1 MTLRSQ
7 IVDGLIIGGG
17 PAGLAAA
24 LAFARTLGTAIVFD
38 SQSYRNEGIKHMHT
52 VPSRDHSDPYE
63 FRRISREQIE
73 SRYQTIRFEKR
84 TITHAAKATIGED
97 NYEGF
102 RVKDSEG
109 QTYEGR
115 KIILATGSR
124 DVLPDI
130 PGYAENWP
138 SHIYQCLGCDGYEQ
152 RGTPI
157 GILEFNHPMAAHL
170 VGMALNFDSRVTVF
184 SNGPIST
191 EEPIQ
196 AALRTAEALGAK
208 IDKRKITHFV
218 NNGPSHTD
226 GITLEFETGQPV
238 TLGFLVHRPPTVNRA
253 QDLIEQLELETED
266 PAMGGNVK
274 VNGMFNE
281 TSVHGVFAAGDT
293 MVLIKQVT
301 IAMAE
306 GLKAAAG
313 AGSQIGHEKGVAAL
327 KAYEGKKAVTMDGVG
342 GVDACFE
349 TVQEA

>member
-1 MTLRSQ
+1 MALRPQ
-7 IVDGLIIGGG
+7 IVDGLVIGAG

-24 LAFARTLGTAIVFD
+24 LAFARTRGTAIVFD

-73 SRYQTIRFEKR
+73 SRYQTIWFEKK
-84 TITHAAKATIGED
+84 TIIYAAKAAIGEAK
-97 NYEGF
+97 YEGF
-102 RVKDSEG
+102 QVKDSEG

-115 KIILATGSR
+115 KLILATGSR
-124 DVLPDI
+124 DVLPTI
-130 PGYAENWP
+130 PGYSENWP

-157 GILEFNHPMAAHL
+157 GILDFNHPMAAHL
-170 VGMALNFDSRVTVF
+170 VGMALNFDPRVTIF
-184 SNGPIST
+184 SNGPISAEAT
-191 EEPIQ
+191 IQ
-196 AALRTAEALGAK
+196 SALKTAQALGASV
-208 IDKRKITHFV
+208 DERKITRLV
-218 NNGPSHTD
+218 NNGPSHID
-226 GITLEFETGQPV
+226 GVTVKFETGEPV

-253 QDLIEQLELETED
+253 QDLIEQLGLETED
-266 PAMGGNVK
+266 AAMGGNVK

-306 GLKAAAG
+306 GIKAAAG

-327 KAYEGKKAVTMDGVG
+327 KAYEEMEAGSAG
-342 GVDACFE
+342 GVVSVDICVKPVE
-349 TVQEA
+349 SN